1 MINYEKFLG
10 SGNNKESVESFLL
23 DTLIPDLFEW
33 VEYKKYDFSLVKFF
47 HSKGLSFNYIQ
58 SLSEKFP
65 PLKNALSLA
74 VESTK
79 RKILDS
85 NVDVR
90 RSLQYIKFLDSLCNS
105 NSNSLP
111 DSVIVF
117 RPADSLLEQKY
128 KNSIS

>member
-1 MINYEKFLG
+1 MINYENFLG

-23 DTLIPDLFEW
+23 DTLIPDLFDW

-90 RSLQYIKFLDSLCNS
+90 RSVQYTKFLDSLCNS
-105 NSNSLP
+105 ISNSLP